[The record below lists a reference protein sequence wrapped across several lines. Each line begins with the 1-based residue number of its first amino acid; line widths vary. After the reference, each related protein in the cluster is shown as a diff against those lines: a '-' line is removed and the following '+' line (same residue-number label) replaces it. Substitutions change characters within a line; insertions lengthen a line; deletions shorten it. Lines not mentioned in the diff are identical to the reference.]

1 MAKIQRNKDHRRA
14 NAEKWLRFR
23 SRIVLVLF
31 LVFFLIIIARIA
43 NLMLINGDTLYSYA
57 ERQHRVISTFVTK
70 RGDIS
75 DVNGLNLAVSVEMES
90 VCAYPGEVKN
100 PKEAA
105 GLISAVLSIDEG
117 SLMKRLKSKKSF
129 VWIKRRVTP
138 SQAKKIK
145 ELKLDGIGFVKEDKR
160 FYPHRTLAS
169 HVVGF
174 AGIDSQGLSGIEYK
188 LDGDLKS
195 TRSHYIAVRDAKGER
210 LFGADPTETEALRNC
225 DVTLTVDVWAQYI
238 AERELRS
245 AVRGSGARRGVAVV
259 MDPVSGDILAMASYP
274 EFDPNVFNRYPKSS
288 WRNRAV
294 SMNFEPG
301 STFKIFLASSV
312 LEDEIA
318 DVEDTLYC
326 EGGGYEVMNTM
337 FHDHGGSFGMLS
349 VSDIVT
355 YSSNIGAIKLGMKL
369 GKKRYFDYLSIF
381 GFGKSTGIMLPGEEK
396 GFIPAVSSVNEVDL
410 AALSFGHGL
419 SVTPIQLITA
429 AAAIAN
435 GGFLME
441 PHIVK
446 KITRS
451 DGDTTYEA
459 KPKIVRRVMGDEAA
473 GKVREIMLNVVE
485 SGTGSGAKV
494 PGFSVAGKTGTAQ
507 VFDPDTGAYSE
518 TEFIASF
525 VGFIPS
531 KEPRL
536 AILVVVDRPRTNFY
550 GGSVAA
556 PAFSKIAEDT
566 MRYLKIY
573 PEEMLTRGDEI
584 KKRDGSSLPPLM

>member
-1 MAKIQRNKDHRRA
+1 MVKIQKNKDRRKI
-14 NAEKWLRFR
+14 NGEKWLRFR
-23 SRIVLVLF
+23 SGVVLVIFLTFF
-31 LVFFLIIIARIA
+31 LVIIARIT
-43 NLMLINGDTLYSYA
+43 NLMLINGGTLYSYA
-57 ERQHRVISTFVTK
+57 ERQHRVISTFVTR
-70 RGDIS
+70 RGNIC
-75 DVNGLNLAVSVEMES
+75 DVNGQNLAVSVEMES
-90 VCAYPGEVKN
+90 VCAYPGEVKD
-100 PKEAA
+100 PEKAA
-105 GLISAVLSIDEG
+105 DLLSGILPIERKLVL
-117 SLMKRLKSKKSF
+117 KRLKGEKSF
-129 VWIKRRVTP
+129 VWVKRRVSP
-138 SQAKKIK
+138 SQAKRIK
-145 ELKLDGIGFVKEDKR
+145 DLKLDGVGFVKEDKR

-174 AGIDSQGLSGIEYK
+174 AGIDSQGLAGIEYK

-195 TRSHYIAVRDAKGER
+195 TKSHYIAVRDAKGER
-210 LFGADPTETEALRNC
+210 LFGTDLSETDALRNC

-245 AVRGSGARRGVAVV
+245 AVRGSYAQGGVAIV
-259 MDPVSGDILAMASYP
+259 MNPATGEILAMASFP
-274 EFDPNVFNRYPKSS
+274 EFDPNIFERYPKSS
-288 WRNRAV
+288 WRNRAI

-301 STFKIFLASSV
+301 STFKIFLVSSV

-318 DVEDTLYC
+318 GVEETLYC

-369 GKKRYFDYLSIF
+369 GKKRYFDYLTIF
-381 GFGKSTGIMLPGEEK
+381 GFGKSTGIMLPGEER
-396 GFIPAVSSVNEVDL
+396 GFIPPVSSINEVDL

-441 PHIVK
+441 PHVVK
-446 KITRS
+446 RITRS
-451 DGDTTYEA
+451 DGDTVYEA
-459 KPKIVRRVMGDEAA
+459 NPKIVRRVMGDETAK
-473 GKVREIMLNVVE
+473 KVREIMLNVVE
-485 SGTGSGAKV
+485 SGTGGGAKV

-507 VFDPDTGAYSE
+507 IFDSDTGTYSE

-531 KEPRL
+531 EEPRL
-536 AILVVVDRPRTNFY
+536 AILVVVDRPKTNFY

-556 PAFSKIAEDT
+556 PAFSKIAADT

-573 PEEMLTRGDEI
+573 PEEMLKRGDEI
-584 KKRDGSSLPPLM
+584 RKREKTDLSPLM

>member
-1 MAKIQRNKDHRRA
+1 MAKIQKNKDLRRA

-23 SRIVLVLF
+23 TSVVLVLF
-31 LVFFLIIIARIA
+31 LTFFLVIIARIA
-43 NLMLINGDTLYSYA
+43 NLMLINGGPLFDYA
-57 ERQHRVISTFVTK
+57 ERQHRVISTFITR
-70 RGDIS
+70 RGNIY
-75 DVNGLNLAVSVEMES
+75 DVNGLNLAVSVGMES
-90 VCAYPGEVKN
+90 VCAYPEEIED
-100 PKEAA
+100 PERAA
-105 GLISAVLSIDEG
+105 DLLSEILSVDEKLIL
-117 SLMKRLKSKKSF
+117 KRLKGGKNF
-129 VWIKRRVTP
+129 IWIKRRVNP
-138 SQAKKIK
+138 SQAKRIK
-145 ELKLDGIGFVKEDKR
+145 DLKLDGIGFVKEDKR

-169 HVVGF
+169 HVIGF
-174 AGIDSQGLSGIEYK
+174 AGIDSQGLAGIEYK
-188 LDGDLKS
+188 LDSDLKS
-195 TRSHYIAVRDAKGER
+195 TRIHYVAVRDAEGKR
-210 LFGADPTETEALRNC
+210 LFGTDPAETEALRNC

-245 AVRGSGARRGVAVV
+245 AVRGSYARGGVAVV
-259 MDPVSGDILAMASYP
+259 MDPATGEILAMASYP
-274 EFDPNVFNRYPKSS
+274 EFDPNVFEKYPGSS

-301 STFKIFLASSV
+301 STFKIFLVSSV
-312 LEDEIA
+312 LEDEIVG
-318 DVEDTLYC
+318 VEDALYC
-326 EGGGYEVMNTM
+326 EGGSYEVMNTM

-396 GFIPAVSSVNEVDL
+396 GFIPSPSSINDVDL

-419 SVTPIQLITA
+419 SVTPIQLISA

-446 KITRS
+446 RITKN
-451 DGDTTYEA
+451 DGDTVYEA
-459 KPKIVRRVMGDEAA
+459 KPKIVRRVMGDETAR
-473 GKVREIMLNVVE
+473 KVREIMVSVVE

-507 VFDPDTGAYSE
+507 IFDAETGTYSE

-531 KEPRL
+531 EEPRL

-573 PEEMLTRGDEI
+573 PEEMLIRGDEI

>member
-1 MAKIQRNKDHRRA
+1 MAKIQKNKDRRRT

-23 SRIVLVLF
+23 TGVVLVVF
-31 LVFFLIIIARIA
+31 LTFFLIILARIV

-57 ERQHRVISTFVTK
+57 ERQHRVISTFITR
-70 RGDIS
+70 RGNIY
-75 DVNGLNLAVSVEMES
+75 DVNGLNLAVSLEMES
-90 VCAYPGEVKN
+90 VCAYPEEIKN
-100 PKEAA
+100 PEKAA
-105 GLISAVLSIDEG
+105 DLLSAILSIDKK
-117 SLMKRLKSKKSF
+117 LILKRLKGSKNF
-129 VWIKRRVTP
+129 VWVKRRVTP
-138 SQAKKIK
+138 SQAKRIK
-145 ELKLDGIGFVKEDKR
+145 DLKLDGIGFVKEDKR

-169 HVVGF
+169 HVIGF
-174 AGIDSQGLSGIEYK
+174 AGIDSQGLAGIEYK

-195 TRSHYIAVRDAKGER
+195 TRIHYVAVRDAKGER
-210 LFGADPTETEALRNC
+210 LFGTDLSETSALRNC

-238 AERELRS
+238 AERELIS
-245 AVRGSGARRGVAVV
+245 AVRGSFAAGGVAVV
-259 MDPVSGDILAMASYP
+259 MDPATGEILAMASHP
-274 EFDPNVFNRYPKSS
+274 EFDPNVFRKYPKSS

-301 STFKIFLASSV
+301 STFKIFLVSSV

-318 DVEDTLYC
+318 TVEDTLYC

-337 FHDHGGSFGMLS
+337 FHDHGGNFGMLS
-349 VSDIVT
+349 VSNIVT

-369 GKKRYFDYLSIF
+369 GKKRYFDYLSVF
-381 GFGKSTGIMLPGEEK
+381 GFGKSTGIMLPGEER
-396 GFIPAVSSVNEVDL
+396 GLIPPVSSTNDVDL

-446 KITRS
+446 RITRS
-451 DGDTTYEA
+451 DGDIVYEA
-459 KPKIVRRVMGDEAA
+459 KPKIVRRVMGDETAR
-473 GKVREIMLNVVE
+473 KVREIMVNVVE

-507 VFDPDTGAYSE
+507 IFDSETGTYSE

-531 KEPRL
+531 VEPKL
-536 AILVVVDRPRTNFY
+536 VVLVVVDRPKSNFY
-550 GGSVAA
+550 GGGVAA
-556 PAFSKIAEDT
+556 PAFSKIAGDT

-573 PEEMLTRGDEI
+573 PEEMLIRGDEI
-584 KKRDGSSLPPLM
+584 RQRDKNSLPPLM